1 MAGRLSLNPFFLLKT
16 ATNSLKKLNAEFW
29 VGHAIVLIST
39 VAGVYLA
46 ASAGLDTA
54 LEFENIRYD
63 RDNLYLRTSLRDE
76 SLHNVQDIEKIIDR
90 ARRLNVFPKEDTQ
103 GRRLRYY
110 FIYDSL
116 LQNPNVLNTP
126 SKMIIGIQ
134 HFYNEVEHTLDEGV
148 KRNLSYGETARRLE
162 TIVTEYKST
171 ILPVFNQD
179 IDLLQQSLQHTGIRI
194 E

>member
-1 MAGRLSLNPFFLLKT
+1 MAGPLLLNPFVILKNATKSLRKLKT
-16 ATNSLKKLNAEFW
+16 EFW

-63 RDNLYLRTSLRDE
+63 RDNFYLRTSLRDE
-76 SLHNVQDIEKIIDR
+76 SIHNIQDIEKIADR
-90 ARRLNVFPKEDTQ
+90 ARRLNVLPKEDTE

-116 LQNPNVLNTP
+116 LENPNVLNTP
-126 SKMIIGIQ
+126 SKIIIGVQ
-134 HFYNEVEHTLDEGV
+134 HFYNEIESTLDEGA
-148 KRNLSYGETARRLE
+148 KRNLSYGETAKRLE
-162 TIVTEYKST
+162 KITEEYKSN
-171 ILPVFNQD
+171 ILPFFEQD
-179 IDLLQQSLQHTGIRI
+179 ISQLKQSLENTGIRT